1 MNLGTSAE
9 LVSAP
14 IDTPVD
20 TITGRGADLLVEA
33 LVRAGVRDLFG
44 LPGDTGVVFYDA
56 LYRRVDDIRHV
67 LARDE
72 RHAAAMADAYA
83 RVTGKAGVV
92 EVSSGGGVTYVVG
105 GLGEALAAGVPL
117 LVLTS
122 DIHRGSRG
130 GGALTEIDQPAL
142 FAAVT
147 KRTFVVSDAAG
158 IPRAV
163 EDALWAAT
171 TGRPGPVAV
180 IVPEDILDEQVTI
193 ELAPP
198 RDRLTTPAE
207 RPAADVEPAVRVLA
221 AARRPALL
229 VGGGA
234 HFSRCYAGIAALAD
248 RLGAGVATTIH
259 GKGAIADDNPWSLG
273 VAGNNGGSAL
283 ANEYLAAAD
292 AVLVVGSRANATDTD
307 SFTAPPRSATV
318 IAVDIDPSR
327 VLHNYPDALPLAGDA
342 ATVLDQIHAGLSTA
356 SSPHSPAGLEQ
367 RSLPG
372 CSSVGARRAADGVA
386 ARRVD
391 IAARRTRL
399 APPAAVVTPPGTLA
413 VDEVIDALAGVL
425 ADVDPIVVVD
435 PGAPTPAVA
444 DRWPVLEAG
453 RRIVVPRGHGPMGY
467 AIPAAVGAA
476 VARPDRPV
484 LALTADGS
492 FAMSCGELETVAR
505 LGLPVIA
512 VQLTN
517 HSLGWIK
524 MLQHLYQDQRYF
536 GVEPG
541 PIDAVAVARAC
552 GLRAARPASVHDLRA
567 RVRTALRERTPL
579 YLDVEVPHMIDV
591 VPRVPAW
598 HRALSGDRT
607 RPVY

>member
-1 MNLGTSAE
+1 MNTGTAAE
-9 LVSAP
+9 LVG
-14 IDTPVD
+14 TPTD
-20 TITGRGADLLVEA
+20 TITGRGADLLVES
-33 LVRAGVRDLFG
+33 LVRAGVRELFG
-44 LPGDTGVVFYDA
+44 LPGDTGVVLYDA
-56 LYRRVDDIRHV
+56 LHRRAGDIRHV

-72 RHAAAMADAYA
+72 RHAAYMADAYA
-83 RVTGKAGVV
+83 RVTGRAGVV

-117 LVLTS
+117 LVITS
-122 DIHRGSRG
+122 DIHTGSRG

-147 KRTFVVSDAAG
+147 KRTFVVTDAAE
-158 IPRAV
+158 IPGAV
-163 EDALWAAT
+163 EDALRAAT
-171 TGRPGPVAV
+171 SGRPGPVAV
-180 IVPEDILDEQVTI
+180 IVPEDVLDEKATA
-193 ELAPP
+193 ELSPP
-198 RDRLTTPAE
+198 RDRLAAPAVR
-207 RPAADVEPAVRVLA
+207 RPAADVSPAVRALES
-221 AARRPALL
+221 ARRPALL

-259 GKGAIADDNPWSLG
+259 GKGAIADDSPWALG

-283 ANEYLAAAD
+283 ANEYLAASD
-292 AVLVVGSRANATDTD
+292 VVLVVGSRANATDTD

-318 IAVDIDPSR
+318 IAVDVDPSR
-327 VLHNYPDALPLAGDA
+327 VLRNYPDALPLAGDA
-342 ATVLDQIHAGLSTA
+342 ATVLDQILTDLSIVDT
-356 SSPHSPAGLEQ
+356 
-367 RSLPG
+367 
-372 CSSVGARRAADGVA
+372 GATRRD
-386 ARRVD
+386 D
-391 IAARRTRL
+391 IAARRARTT
-399 APPAAVVTPPGTLA
+399 PETPAVAPPGTLP
-413 VDEVIDALAGVL
+413 VGEVIAAL
-425 ADVDPIVVVD
+425 ADVIADADPIVVVD

-444 DRWPVLEAG
+444 DGWPVREAG

-476 VARPDRPV
+476 VARPGRPV

-492 FAMSCGELETVAR
+492 FAMSCGELETIAR

-524 MLQHLYQDQRYF
+524 MLQHLYQDRRYF
-536 GVEPG
+536 GVDPG

-552 GLRAARPASVHDLRA
+552 GLSAARPESVADLRE
-567 RVRTALRERTPL
+567 RVRTALRENTAL
-579 YLDVEVPHMIDV
+579 YLDVEVPHMIDA
-591 VPRVPAW
+591 VPQVPAW

>member
-1 MNLGTSAE
+1 MNLGTAAE
-9 LVSAP
+9 
-14 IDTPVD
+14 PVGARPD
-20 TITGRGADLLVEA
+20 TITARGADLLVET
-33 LVRAGVRDLFG
+33 LVRAGVRELFG

-56 LYRRVDDIRHV
+56 LYRRADDIRHV

-83 RVTGKAGVV
+83 RVSGRAGVV

-105 GLGEALAAGVPL
+105 GLGEAFAAGVPL

-147 KRTFVVSDAAG
+147 KRALVVSDAAE
-158 IPRAV
+158 IPSAI
-163 EDALWAAT
+163 EDALRAAT

-180 IVPEDILDEQVTI
+180 VVPEDVLDEQVTA

-198 RDRLTTPAE
+198 GDRLTTPAE
-207 RPAADVEPAVRVLA
+207 RPGADVDPAVRALA

-234 HFSRCYAGIAALAD
+234 HFSRCYAGIVAVAD
-248 RLGAGVATTIH
+248 RIGAGVATTIH

-283 ANEYLAAAD
+283 ANEYLAASD

-318 IAVDIDPSR
+318 IAVDVDPSR
-327 VLHNYPDALPLAGDA
+327 VLHNYPGALPLAGDA
-342 ATVLDQIHAGLSTA
+342 ATVLEQIHTALS
-356 SSPHSPAGLEQ
+356 E
-367 RSLPG
+367 
-372 CSSVGARRAADGVA
+372 ADGVA
-386 ARRVD
+386 RRRAD
-391 IAARRTRL
+391 IAARRVRTVPDFGTV
-399 APPAAVVTPPGTLA
+399 APPGTLPA
-413 VDEVIDALAGVL
+413 DEVIAALADVL
-425 ADVDPIVVVD
+425 ADADPIVAVD

-444 DRWPVLEAG
+444 ERWPVREAG

-476 VARPDRPV
+476 LARPGRPV

-492 FAMSCGELETVAR
+492 FAMSCGELETIAR

-524 MLQHLYQDQRYF
+524 MLQHLYQNRRYF
-536 GVEPG
+536 GVDPG
-541 PIDAVAVARAC
+541 PIDAVAVAEAC
-552 GLRAARPASVHDLRA
+552 GLPAARPTSVADLRA
-567 RVRTALRERTPL
+567 RVGAALREGTPL